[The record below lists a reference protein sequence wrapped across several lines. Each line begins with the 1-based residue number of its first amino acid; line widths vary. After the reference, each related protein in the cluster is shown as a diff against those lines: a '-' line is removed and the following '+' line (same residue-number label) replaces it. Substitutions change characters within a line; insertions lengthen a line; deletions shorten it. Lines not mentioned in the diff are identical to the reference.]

1 MSSIVKNNMNNVLI
15 NDSEKFVI
23 PSLAIELNQVDEI
36 KKLNEFVIDWIDDA
50 DKEIHEHLKWQLL
63 ATPKYFRPI
72 TIFAC
77 HKAVSDKPISD
88 LIFKSAVALEFV
100 HNVSLIID
108 DILDRSRF
116 RRGKLSLHCKFGL
129 LPSLM
134 VAGYLYS
141 ATSKILAED
150 PYSLKLLAELMQRL
164 GIAECVQWRLRMQP
178 LGVEDWRKIAS
189 EDTGSMFEI
198 CARLGT
204 RDERLLKFG
213 NLLGMLYH
221 GCDDVGDIRGDA
233 KLGGTGSED
242 IRDRI
247 LTLPAAIAI
256 KDVNVAAL
264 FASNNRKNSFI
275 LNEKF
280 FDALEES
287 ENYLDSIA
295 EEAKEEAF
303 ENSQNPALLLKLIS
317 CTRLLSGREN
327 RN

>member
-1 MSSIVKNNMNNVLI
+1 MNSDVKNILNNTLI
-15 NDSEKFVI
+15 NGSEKFIV
-23 PSLAIELNQVDEI
+23 PSLAYELNQVDEI
-36 KKLNEFVIDWIDDA
+36 KKLNEYIVDWIRNA

-77 HKAVSDKPISD
+77 HKAVSDKSVSE

-129 LPSLM
+129 LPALM

-141 ATSKILAED
+141 ATSKILADD
-150 PYSLKLLAELMQRL
+150 PYSIKLLAELMQRL

-204 RDERLLKFG
+204 RDDRLLNFG

-264 FASNNRKNSFI
+264 FASNEKKNSLI

-295 EEAKEEAF
+295 MEAKAEAI
-303 ENSQNPALLLKLIS
+303 ENSINPSMLLKLIR

-327 RN
+327 GN